1 MTVTS
6 SDSSLTTTSH
16 TMTACPPLSNSSLT
30 TGASGPTLCEI
41 LAPHHRHLFI
51 TPTSAFSELSL
62 GLAKDILDKSAGN
75 LVDAQT
81 ERLKQI
87 REQKKRKRK
96 IARPDLDLQVSK
108 IRKIY
113 TQGFAI
119 ENIWEQARRVIDA
132 LREDVEKNID
142 KINQTVASSGEET
155 LGNLISNTDDKNQ
168 IQVESGDSSDEQE
181 DTVSYEDYMSENSS
195 CVEEDA
201 ELDSEDNGNS
211 ENIAK
216 DSPENLT
223 SDEDNQ
229 GQEEDEDNEKTDKF
243 YREDPHGLNDGFFS
257 IDEFNKQTELLELNE
272 TSAEQFLEEDDEED
286 IDWDA
291 DPMSIQTKIASS
303 GSRSAA
309 LNADKSQEDDGPTF
323 GNMDLNAPSGES
335 DEESETET
343 NKDINLGLDNANDIM
358 YNDFFEP
365 APRKAGKAERQ
376 VKFLERQERAS
387 KKLEL
392 ATEEPSLERTI
403 SDVKRDLFDDESTHG
418 DSEDVLSESNPSDPK
433 SRKSNHERK
442 QAKIIEEIRRLEAA
456 SVASREWTLAG
467 EARAN
472 DRPLN
477 SLLEKDLDFERTGK
491 PVPEVTAEVSESIE
505 ELIKRRIL
513 SQEFDEVIRRRP
525 DDLSK
530 TNVRR
535 GLFEL
540 DDNKPQQSLAEIYAE
555 EHIKTTNPNTYIS
568 KLDEKVQKE
577 EREIEVLWKEVC
589 GKLDALSSWHF
600 KPKPATPSLTV
611 VSDVATVTIEDA
623 QPTMA
628 SGIAGSE
635 SMLAPQEI
643 YRAGKE
649 KNSVEKGDIV
659 LSSGIPIARQEMTR
673 EQKIRRR
680 RREKERISKRGGIG
694 KNQTLKSNKPKDAQN
709 TLKDLKKGGVK
720 FISNKGDLRD
730 FEGNKIEQKS
740 GLSGASNFKL

>member
-1 MTVTS
+1 MTVAS
-6 SDSSLTTTSH
+6 SNSSLTMTSH

-51 TPTSAFSELSL
+51 TPTSAFSDLSL
-62 GLAKDILDKSAGN
+62 GLAKDVLDKSAGN
-75 LVDAQT
+75 LVDAQI

-96 IARPDLDLQVSK
+96 TARPDLDLQVSK
-108 IRKIY
+108 IRKIH

-119 ENIWEQARRVIDA
+119 ESIWEQARRVIDA
-132 LREDVEKNID
+132 LRVDVEKNID
-142 KINQTVASSGEET
+142 QINQTVAPSGEET
-155 LGNLISNTDDKNQ
+155 FGNLTSNTDDKDQ

-181 DTVSYEDYMSENSS
+181 DTVSYKDYISEKSS
-195 CVEEDA
+195 SIEEDT
-201 ELDSEDNGNS
+201 ELESEDNGNS
-211 ENIAK
+211 EDIVKEA
-216 DSPENLT
+216 PENLT

-229 GQEEDEDNEKTDKF
+229 GQEDEDNKKTEKF

-272 TSAEQFLEEDDEED
+272 TSADQFPEKDDEED
-286 IDWDA
+286 IDWDV
-291 DPMSIQTKIASS
+291 DPMSVQTKTASS
-303 GSRSAA
+303 TSRSTAV
-309 LNADKSQEDDGPTF
+309 NAEKSQEDDGPTF

-343 NKDINLGLDNANDIM
+343 NKDINLAHDNTNDIM

-376 VKFLERQERAS
+376 VKFLERQERIS

-418 DSEDVLSESNPSDPK
+418 DSDDILSESNPSDPK
-433 SRKSNHERK
+433 SRKSTHERK

-491 PVPEVTAEVSESIE
+491 PVPEVTAE
-505 ELIKRRIL
+505 
-513 SQEFDEVIRRRP
+513 EFDEVIRRRP

-555 EHIKTTNPNTYIS
+555 EHIKTTNPDTYIS

-577 EREIEVLWKEVC
+577 EREIEALWKEVS

-611 VSDVATVTIEDA
+611 VSDVATVTMEDA

-643 YRAGKE
+643 YQAGKE

-680 RREKERISKRGGIG
+680 RREKERISKRGGVG
-694 KNQTLKSNKPKDAQN
+694 KNQTLNSHKLKDAQD

-720 FISNKGDLRD
+720 VISNKGDLRD

-740 GLSGASNFKL
+740 GLPGASTFKL